1 MTAAEGGTDQTTV
14 SEEKTSGAAVPE
26 NRVAGTNGDTYTSL
40 RRPSEVASSTA
51 STAKLVRRSAILHY
65 ERLLELASVCESSS
79 RTADNQSVQS
89 KKDKKYDIRRHGPLH
104 KNIDELCKGVAHPP
118 LSKEELNAFYIFC
131 GAVEP
136 LVVVVFTALSTVVLQ
151 NLAAGAG
158 KESDNHE
165 LTCNYTVANYHCVT
179 HIAGAWVDPSS
190 FSLYTTASSVLC
202 QAVFFIS
209 LGALAD
215 HGAIRK
221 KFMLG
226 FMLIAILMCF
236 SLIVIRDS
244 SYFLA
249 AAILVILAQLTFG
262 ASFTFYNSYIPVL
275 SSVHWDVLAASD
287 ETRTKVYEATMNTI
301 SSISSAYGYVGAV
314 CCFAVAGGS
323 VFALQLFPVSSGFGN
338 RGFFDGSL
346 GVQTFSMQCG
356 IFIAATWALVGLY
369 LPAKYIRN
377 RPYEPLPK
385 GTNYVAFSWN
395 KIFHTIKCARQMP
408 NTFRMLLAWFM
419 LSDAIS
425 TVGSTTILFAT
436 RNMGF
441 TSTEI
446 LILAIVAPL
455 TAAGGNYLWL
465 RVQRHF
471 DYSTKYM
478 LMFLISLSILLP
490 IYGMLG
496 FFLPFGLRAKWE
508 LFPAGIV
515 YGCLLG
521 AIQSFSR
528 VMYGE
533 LIPRGHEGEF
543 FSLYSITDKGSS
555 WFGPLIVGAITDAT
569 HEIRYGFIFLFF
581 MLLVSVGCVA
591 FVDVEA
597 GRNEAEKFNKD
608 DFELNNV
615 DLTDRAC

>member
-1 MTAAEGGTDQTTV
+1 MASADNSNNNDASTPVRTP
-14 SEEKTSGAAVPE
+14 TSGY
-26 NRVAGTNGDTYTSL
+26 GTNLDDAGRTNSEDTMESL
-40 RRPSEVASSTA
+40 RQSEAASTTT
-51 STAKLVRRSAILHY
+51 STAKLVRRSAIMHY
-65 ERLLELASVCESSS
+65 ERLLDLATAGECETTETSKSG
-79 RTADNQSVQS
+79 VS
-89 KKDKKYDIRRHGPLH
+89 KKAKKYDIRRHGPLH
-104 KNIDELCKGVAHPP
+104 KDIDQLCKGVAHPP
-118 LSKEELNAFYIFC
+118 LSKEELNAFYLFC

-158 KESDNHE
+158 KEAEDHS
-165 LTCNYTVANYHCVT
+165 LTCNYTVPNYQCVT
-179 HIAGAWVDPSS
+179 NIAGAWVDPSS

-226 FMLIAILMCF
+226 FMGLAILMCF
-236 SLIVIRDS
+236 SLIAIRDS
-244 SYFLA
+244 SWFLA

-275 SSVHWDVLAASD
+275 SAVHWDVLAAPD
-287 ETRTKVYEATMNTI
+287 ESRAKVYEATMNTI

-323 VFALQLFPVSSGFGN
+323 IFALQLLPVSSGFGDN
-338 RGFFDGSL
+338 GFFDGSL

-356 IFIAATWALVGLY
+356 IFIAATWALIGLY
-369 LPAKYIRN
+369 FPAKYIRN

-385 GTNYVAFSWN
+385 GTNYIAYSWK
-395 KIFHTIKCARQMP
+395 KIYHTIKRARLMP

-446 LILAIVAPL
+446 LVLAIVAPL

-490 IYGMLG
+490 IYGILG

-581 MLLVSVGCVA
+581 MLLISVGCVA
-591 FVDVEA
+591 YVDVEA
-597 GRNEAEKFNKD
+597 GRREAEKFNKD
-608 DFELNNV
+608 DYELSNL
-615 DLTDRAC
+615 DSST